1 MPTREDALLWPAIL
15 YALLIVFGSL
25 YPFSGWIAN
34 PQPFAFLAQG
44 WPDRLTRTDA
54 ITNVLAYFPFGV
66 LLVLGLQNHL
76 PRWSPVLGAVVA
88 GITLSL
94 AMEGLQGYL
103 PGRHSSFGDWMTNSA
118 GTAAGALLGIPVRG
132 ATQRMLADR
141 RLSNIG
147 IALLVLWALT
157 QINLELPSL
166 LAGRL
171 QTGFLP
177 AWESQANPGDG
188 RTLAALVYFSEAASL
203 CLFSALLLPP
213 SNKNLTAFVFIF
225 AAIVATKLLA
235 AALLVRWDILHRLA
249 SLEVVIG
256 LGGALVGLPVLCRL
270 SRWHPHLFAATAL
283 TLLFVVLM
291 LARTPSTQTPPI
303 NITDFAHAL
312 SGVWPML
319 AVAWV
324 LALRLLRGVIGD
336 SRGGT

>member
-1 MPTREDALLWPAIL
+1 VA
-15 YALLIVFGSL
+15 
-25 YPFSGWIAN
+25 
-34 PQPFAFLAQG
+34 
-44 WPDRLTRTDA
+44 
-54 ITNVLAYFPFGV
+54 
-66 LLVLGLQNHL
+66 
-76 PRWSPVLGAVVA
+76 GAVVA

-103 PGRHSSFGDWMTNSA
+103 PGRHSSFGDWITNSA
-118 GTAAGALLGIPVRG
+118 GTAAGALLGLSARG

-177 AWESQANPGDG
+177 AWESQPDPGLG
-188 RTLAALVYFSEAASL
+188 LPLAALVYFSEAAAL
-203 CLFSALLLPP
+203 CLFAALLLPP
-213 SNKNLTAFVFIF
+213 PKRNLTAFFLIF

-235 AALLVRWDILHRLA
+235 AALLVRWDILYRLA

-256 LGGALVGLPVLCRL
+256 LGGALVCLPALTRL
-270 SRWHPHLFAATAL
+270 SRWHPHLFATTAL
-283 TLLFVVLM
+283 TLFFVVLM
-291 LARTPSTQTPPI
+291 LARTPVSPAPPV
-303 NITDFAHAL
+303 NITGLAHAL

-319 AVAWV
+319 ATALV
-324 LALRLLRGVIGD
+324 LVSRLTRRSPLTVSG
-336 SRGGT
+336 